1 MIADYHIHTRLCGHA
16 EGDPREYVERAIA
29 LGMTEMGFSDHLPLL
44 VGWEPGFTMRR
55 ADLDGYVATVQDLAA
70 EYSADI
76 RILLGI
82 EVDYIVAVEEPIE
95 ALLAEYPFE
104 YAIGSVH
111 ALEDGFIIDHPRNR
125 DAIGVR
131 GVDAVYL
138 ESYALV
144 ERAAATGSFRILGHL
159 DLAKKFGHRPE
170 DAEGVAAAAASALR
184 AVKRAGAAIE
194 LNTSGWR
201 KPVGEAYPAPELLAA
216 AADLDIPLT
225 LGSDAHRPDDVG
237 ADFARATALA
247 REAGYSAVLRLSDG
261 RPQALA

>member
-44 VGWEPGFTMRR
+44 VGGEPGLTMRR
-55 ADLDGYVATVQDLAA
+55 EDLDGYVATVLDLAA
-70 EYSADI
+70 EYAADI

-82 EVDYIVAVEEPIE
+82 EVDYIVEAEDPIE
-95 ALLAEYPFE
+95 VLLAEYPFE
-104 YAIGSVH
+104 YAIGARS
-111 ALEDGFIIDHPRNR
+111 
-125 DAIGVR
+125 
-131 GVDAVYL
+131 VDAVYL
-138 ESYALV
+138 ESCALV
-144 ERAAATGSFRILGHL
+144 ERATATGPFRILGHL
-159 DLAKKFGHRPE
+159 DLAKKSGHRPE
-170 DAEGVAAAAASALR
+170 DAGGVAAAASSALR

-194 LNTSGWR
+194 LNTAGR
-201 KPVGEAYPAPELLAA
+201 RNPAGGAYPASELLAA